1 MQHNFNHRRFFEN
14 QIPKLIIGA
23 IILII
28 LAIVS
33 FLSSCNQQTEQTKK
47 EDPKVRVQREV
58 DSIAAPYIANDIGDI
73 DIAISKIKDLN
84 QSVDFR
90 ADVLNDL
97 VRRFPEYINYGFSY
111 YTLPNDCQQ
120 LKNKINDKHPQESLN
135 IMNSEKYKACK
146 AIQKQMSVD
155 SIVTYKFKQRVEL
168 QKEYVR
174 SKWKEYAAQIVYK
187 QEILKQ
193 QQAQDQLDEAKKK

>member
-97 VRRFPEYINYGFSY
+97 VQRFPEYINYGFSY